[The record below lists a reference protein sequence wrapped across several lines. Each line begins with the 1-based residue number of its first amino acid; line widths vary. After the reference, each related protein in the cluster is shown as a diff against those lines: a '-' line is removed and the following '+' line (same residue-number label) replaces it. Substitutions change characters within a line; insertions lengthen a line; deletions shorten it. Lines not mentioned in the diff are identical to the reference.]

1 MNPNESATSSI
12 ETDAVKNSEVYFFT
26 TSTLKL
32 VLMSICTFGMYELY
46 WFYKNWM
53 LIKKRTKQNIIPF
66 WRAFFAPLWA
76 YSCFKHIKTVA
87 GERNI
92 EKSLSIGFLAFV
104 YFILQALWRLPDPF
118 WLISFS
124 SVVLLIP
131 VNNVALEVNKNL
143 DSEFKNNEN
152 FTGWNWVGLVMGG
165 LLVLPSIMSMFLL
178 EV

>member
-1 MNPNESATSSI
+1 ME
-12 ETDAVKNSEVYFFT
+12 
-26 TSTLKL
+26 
-32 VLMSICTFGMYELY
+32 
-46 WFYKNWM
+46 
-53 LIKKRTKQNIIPF
+53 
-66 WRAFFAPLWA
+66 
-76 YSCFKHIKTVA
+76 
-87 GERNI
+87 
-92 EKSLSIGFLAFV
+92 
-104 YFILQALWRLPDPF
+104 LPDPF